1 MALNQDGVVIVGG
14 ISYLMPLCAW
24 HNSTARDEKNF
35 EHSKTRML
43 ELSGFMEGQTAL
55 TFNMRRKDLDTHRI
69 AIKKG
74 TGWKLVAKSSLD
86 RGTISEVAAGLSVTS
101 QNPFVILS
109 LDHLSGKLMV
119 TDANL

>member
-1 MALNQDGVVIVGG
+1 
-14 ISYLMPLCAW
+14 MPLCAW
-24 HNSTARDEKNF
+24 QNSTARDEQNF

-74 TGWKLVAKSSLD
+74 NGWELVIKSTLD
-86 RGTISEVAAGLSVTS
+86 GRTISEVAAGLSVTS

-109 LDHLSGKLMV
+109 LDRSSGKLMV